1 MDTQTLYGIGKNIP
15 INYLITSGRTSFTA
29 HSSIGKHPFAMALE
43 LEPGNFPWEG
53 IQTVPDRRDYWSDCS
68 CSNGCGSPDGSYTS
82 EESNSASSEADT
94 EVEAERQEQALGED
108 DTTSDQT
115 EDDDGSESSGTRV
128 RHRPSW
134 EQLSSEC
141 VRQQIRELE
150 DSQGQQEFFN
160 QLGEVCSEIVES
172 IKRQRVG

>member
-1 MDTQTLYGIGKNIP
+1 
-15 INYLITSGRTSFTA
+15 
-29 HSSIGKHPFAMALE
+29 MALE
-43 LEPGNFPWEG
+43 LDAWEG

-68 CSNGCGSPDGSYTS
+68 CSNGCGSSDGSYTTS
-82 EESNSASSEADT
+82 EESNSTSSEADT
-94 EVEAERQEQALGED
+94 EVEAERQEEELGED

-115 EDDDGSESSGTRV
+115 EDDDASESSGTRV

-141 VRQQIRELE
+141 VRQQIRQLE

-160 QLGEVCSEIVES
+160 QLGGVCFEIVES